1 MGIPVKLEVFEGPL
15 DLLLHL
21 IDKNKVDIYDIPIV
35 EITNQYMEYIQQM
48 REQDLNVMSE
58 FLLMAATLLDIKCR
72 MLLPAEVN
80 EDGEEEDPRAE
91 LVEQLLQY
99 KMYKY
104 MSYELK
110 DRQMDGE
117 LLMFKEST
125 IPDEVKAYEEPVDLD
140 ELLDGLTL
148 ARLNSIFKDVMKKQ
162 QDKIDPRHSTFGKI
176 EKEEVTVE
184 DKLEYL
190 NKYITSHKK
199 FSFRDLLT
207 KQKSKTQVVVT
218 FLAILEMMKMGTIW
232 VEQENTFDDIVITSN
247 V

>member
-35 EITNQYMEYIQQM
+35 EITNQYMEYI
-48 REQDLNVMSE
+48 REMQEKDLNIMSE

-104 MSYELK
+104 MSYELR

-117 LLMFKEST
+117 MRMFKEST
-125 IPDEVKAYEEPVDLD
+125 IPDEVKAYEEPVDMD
-140 ELLDGLTL
+140 VLLDGLTL
-148 ARLNSIFKDVMKKQ
+148 AKLNNIFKEVMKKQ
-162 QDKIDPRHSTFGKI
+162 VDKIDPVRSTFGKI

-190 NKYITSHKK
+190 NQYITSHKK
-199 FSFRDLLT
+199 FSFRQLLT
-207 KQKSKTQVVVT
+207 KQKTRTQIVVT
-218 FLAILEMMKMGTIW
+218 FLAILEMMKIGTII
-232 VEQENTFDDIVITSN
+232 VEQENTFDDIIITSN